1 MPLLHGGAGGPAP
14 FRAGL
19 LSPEVE
25 GEDGWVAGLFPTL
38 EQDELWEG
46 VFQLLYHQH
55 GGSGLQLTLTEVM
68 ELDMDRMRWLLERL
82 GEQREKEAREME
94 KAARRARRK

>member
-1 MPLLHGGAGGPAP
+1 VPLLHGGAGGPAP

-19 LSPEVE
+19 LPPEGE
-25 GEDGWVAGLFPTL
+25 GEDQWIAGPFPTL
-38 EQDELWEG
+38 GDDEFWEG

-68 ELDMDRMRWLLERL
+68 DLELERMRWLLERL

-94 KAARRARRK
+94 KAARRARRR